1 MRLVTTPKILRLFYP
16 SFLWEMPKGEKKIY
30 LTFDDGPHPT
40 ITPQVLEILKKFNA
54 KATFFCVGNNV
65 KKYKE
70 TFELIKKEG
79 HSVGNHTFNHEKGLI
94 TKTKDYVDSVIEAD
108 ALIQSPLFRPPHGRI
123 KFSQIR
129 ELKKKLRISE
139 SQNLRIS
146 ETQNL
151 RISESQKL
159 RNSEPQN
166 LSNIEPQQLKIVA
179 WTVISYDWDKSLTPD
194 DCYNNVIKNAGD
206 GSIIV
211 FHDSEKA
218 VNNMIPALI
227 KVLEYYTDKGYTF
240 EKLGVRN

>member
-1 MRLVTTPKILRLFYP
+1 MRFITTPKILRMFYP
-16 SFLWEMPKGEKKIY
+16 SFLWEMPKGEKKLYI
-30 LTFDDGPHPT
+30 TFDDGPHPT

-54 KATFFCVGNNV
+54 KATFFCVGSNV

-79 HSVGNHTFNHEKGLI
+79 HSVGSHTFNHERGWK
-94 TKTKDYVDSVIEAD
+94 TKTKDYVNSVKEACN
-108 ALIQSPLFRPPHGRI
+108 LIQSPLFRPPHGRI

-129 ELKKKLRISE
+129 ELKKDFMNSGVNDNSKIL
-139 SQNLRIS
+139 NLR
-146 ETQNL
+146 
-151 RISESQKL
+151 
-159 RNSEPQN
+159 
-166 LSNIEPQQLKIVA
+166 IVA

-194 DCYNNVIKNAGD
+194 DCFNNVIKNADD

-218 VNNMIPALI
+218 FNNMIPALT

-240 EKLGVRN
+240 EKLGMK

>member
-1 MRLVTTPKILRLFYP
+1 MRLVTTPKILRMFYP
-16 SFLWEMPKGEKKIY
+16 SLLWEMPKGEKKLY

-79 HSVGNHTFNHEKGLI
+79 HSVGSHTFNHERGWK
-94 TKTKDYVDSVIEAD
+94 TKTQDYVNSVIEAN

-123 KFSQIR
+123 KFSQITKL
-129 ELKKKLRISE
+129 LKFESSRIL
-139 SQNLRIS
+139 NFR
-146 ETQNL
+146 
-151 RISESQKL
+151 
-159 RNSEPQN
+159 
-166 LSNIEPQQLKIVA
+166 IVA

-194 DCYNNVIKNAGD
+194 DCFNNVIKNAGD

-218 VNNMIPALI
+218 VNNMIPALT
-227 KVLEYYTDKGYTF
+227 KVLEYYTDKGYSF
-240 EKLGVRN
+240 EKLGMK

>member
-1 MRLVTTPKILRLFYP
+1 MRLITTPKILRLFYP
-16 SFLWEMPKGEKKIY
+16 SLIWEMPKGEKKIY

-40 ITPQVLEILKKFNA
+40 ITSQVLEILNKFNA

-123 KFSQIR
+123 KFSQIKT
-129 ELKKKLRISE
+129 LKK
-139 SQNLRIS
+139 N
-146 ETQNL
+146 
-151 RISESQKL
+151 L
-159 RNSEPQN
+159 RNSET
-166 LSNIEPQQLKIVA
+166 QQLKIVA

-240 EKLGVRN
+240 EKLGVRNC

>member
-1 MRLVTTPKILRLFYP
+1 
-16 SFLWEMPKGEKKIY
+16 MPKGEKKLY

-40 ITPQVLEILKKFNA
+40 ITPQVLEILKNFNA

-65 KKYKE
+65 KKYKD

-79 HSVGNHTFNHEKGLI
+79 HAVGNHTFNHEKGLI

-123 KFSQIR
+123 KFSQIKS
-129 ELKKKLRISE
+129 LKNK
-139 SQNLRIS
+139 
-146 ETQNL
+146 
-151 RISESQKL
+151 
-159 RNSEPQN
+159 
-166 LSNIEPQQLKIVA
+166 LSNLESQQLKFIA

-194 DCYNNVIKNAGD
+194 DCFNNVIKNADD
-206 GSIIV
+206 GSIVV

-218 VNNMIPALI
+218 VDNMIPALI
-227 KVLEYYTDKGYTF
+227 KVLEYYTDKGYIF

>member
-1 MRLVTTPKILRLFYP
+1 MRFITTPKILRLLYP
-16 SFLWEMPKGEKKIY
+16 SLIWEMPKGEKKIY

-54 KATFFCVGNNV
+54 KATFFCVGSNV
-65 KKYKE
+65 KKYKD

-94 TKTKDYVDSVIEAD
+94 TKTKDYVYSVIEAD

-123 KFSQIR
+123 KFSQIKT
-129 ELKKKLRISE
+129 LKKK
-139 SQNLRIS
+139 LRIS

-151 RISESQKL
+151 RKSET
-159 RNSEPQN
+159 
-166 LSNIEPQQLKIVA
+166 QQLKIVA

-218 VNNMIPALI
+218 LNNMIPALI
-227 KVLEYYTDKGYTF
+227 KVLEYYTERGFTF
-240 EKLGVRN
+240 EKLGMK

>member
-1 MRLVTTPKILRLFYP
+1 MRFITTPKILRMFYP
-16 SFLWEMPKGEKKIY
+16 SFLWEMPKGEKKLYI
-30 LTFDDGPHPT
+30 TFDDGPHPT

-54 KATFFCVGNNV
+54 KATFFCVGSNV

-79 HSVGNHTFNHEKGLI
+79 HSVGSHTFNHERGWK
-94 TKTKDYVDSVIEAD
+94 TKTKDYVNSVIEAN

-129 ELKKKLRISE
+129 NLKK
-139 SQNLRIS
+139 NF
-146 ETQNL
+146 
-151 RISESQKL
+151 
-159 RNSEPQN
+159 
-166 LSNIEPQQLKIVA
+166 KIVA

-194 DCYNNVIKNAGD
+194 DCFNNVIKNADD

-218 VNNMIPALI
+218 FNNMIPALT

-240 EKLGVRN
+240 EKLGVRNEVETFQCFHKN

>member
-1 MRLVTTPKILRLFYP
+1 
-16 SFLWEMPKGEKKIY
+16 MPKGEKKLY

-40 ITPQVLEILKKFNA
+40 ITPQVLEILKNFNA

-65 KKYKE
+65 KKYKD

-79 HSVGNHTFNHEKGLI
+79 HAVGNHTFNHEKGLI

-123 KFSQIR
+123 KFSQIKS
-129 ELKKKLRISE
+129 LKNK
-139 SQNLRIS
+139 
-146 ETQNL
+146 
-151 RISESQKL
+151 
-159 RNSEPQN
+159 
-166 LSNIEPQQLKIVA
+166 LSNLESQQLKFIA

-194 DCYNNVIKNAGD
+194 DCFNNVIKNADD
-206 GSIIV
+206 GSIVV

-218 VNNMIPALI
+218 VDNMIPALI